1 MSQMEAR
8 ISQGELILICL
19 VVVALLSIVA
29 RRIRIPSS
37 ILLTIAG
44 IFLAL
49 VPALP
54 TLYLQPQ
61 LVFNLFLPPLIYPAA
76 LYTSWRDFRL
86 NLRPILSLAIL
97 LVLLT
102 MTVIAALFHYV
113 TGFPWAVGFVFGA
126 LISPPDAV
134 AAL

>member
-76 LYTSWRDFRL
+76 LYT
-86 NLRPILSLAIL
+86 
-97 LVLLT
+97 
-102 MTVIAALFHYV
+102 
-113 TGFPWAVGFVFGA
+113 
-126 LISPPDAV
+126 
-134 AAL
+134 